1 MLVGMEGGSG
11 LFDGFTVHLSNSIPI
26 QDISVEIFMR
36 IDLAAV
42 YRTPNLL
49 SMRNLVQKSQFPE
62 RFTLLQK

>member
-49 SMRNLVQKSQFPE
+49 SMRK
-62 RFTLLQK
+62 